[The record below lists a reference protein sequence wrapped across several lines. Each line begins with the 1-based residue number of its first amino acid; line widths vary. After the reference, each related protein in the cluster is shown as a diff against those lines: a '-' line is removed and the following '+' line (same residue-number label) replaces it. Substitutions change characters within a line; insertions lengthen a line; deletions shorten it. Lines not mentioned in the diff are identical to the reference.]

1 MRHRLA
7 IVFAAVLSTAAPAPA
22 QEPAATASTGAGPG
36 SGASTAAPVPAQ
48 EPAAGIEL
56 GGSAAAE
63 ASAGGEQAQEP
74 AAGTEF
80 EFGGG
85 WFQWNPLGVEDFIV
99 SPSGPSVDLAWTT
112 WRSGRRGLAAGIS
125 AVPWRVDL
133 REHNDGV
140 ERAFPLYYA
149 YVAYRWRWRTG
160 GRQTVHF
167 GLGGGALAWSET
179 TEVRRWN
186 PEIPAWDYFG
196 ETEGRRRV
204 FPWYHAEV
212 FLTRPVRD
220 GLAVRFGVRF
230 TPLLYLPL
238 TAQPAVMGVWRF

>member
-1 MRHRLA
+1 MLHRLA
-7 IVFAAVLSTAAPAPA
+7 IVFAAVLSTATPA
-22 QEPAATASTGAGPG
+22 
-36 SGASTAAPVPAQ
+36 PAQ
-48 EPAAGIEL
+48 EPAAGIEF
-56 GGSAAAE
+56 GGLAAAGS
-63 ASAGGEQAQEP
+63 SAGGEQAQGP

-125 AVPWRVDL
+125 AVPWRMDL

-140 ERAFPLYYA
+140 ERAFPVYA

-167 GLGGGALAWSET
+167 GLGGGALAGSET

-186 PEIPAWDYFG
+186 PEIPAWDYSG
-196 ETEGRRRV
+196 ETEGAV
-204 FPWYHAEV
+204 EWFPWYHAEV

-220 GLAVRFGVRF
+220 GLAVRLGVRF